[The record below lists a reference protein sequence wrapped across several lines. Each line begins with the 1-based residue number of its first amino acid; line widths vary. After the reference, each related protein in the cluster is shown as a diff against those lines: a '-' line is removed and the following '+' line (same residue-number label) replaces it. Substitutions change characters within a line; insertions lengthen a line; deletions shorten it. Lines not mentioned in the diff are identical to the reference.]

1 MNRLHSRLEL
11 VAVFFVLFVFVV
23 PLASAQTPGRKPTV
37 WMCPPAFDGG
47 KHFAELF
54 EKPDEW
60 QQTRQA
66 IDVLG
71 YSDLNLKKHFSDE
84 QLQTWLPK
92 LNEWGIKLG
101 LEVGAIKAW
110 GQTGEKD
117 FKAEQPIWQWIERSG
132 GKIHAIAMDEPLCC
146 CRKEIHQ
153 PDDYA
158 VRETA
163 NYIAMVRKHYP
174 QMLIGEIEPYPFI
187 PLTEQMVWIEALE
200 KRLAELQV
208 RGLDFYRLDVNWV
221 EFNVQS
227 RGSWRE
233 VRKLEQYCRKR
244 KLPFSLIYWASGYPA
259 LEHRGLADDAA
270 SYVSIMQ
277 QGYDYALVDGSP
289 DQIVVQS
296 WIDAPSRSLPE
307 TADYTFARTMLDFT
321 RRFAQPDK

>member
-1 MNRLHSRLEL
+1 
-11 VAVFFVLFVFVV
+11 
-23 PLASAQTPGRKPTV
+23 
-37 WMCPPAFDGG
+37 MCPPSYDGG
-47 KHFAELF
+47 KCFRELF

-60 QQTRQA
+60 RQTRQN

-71 YSDLNLKKHFSDE
+71 YADLNFNKHFSDE
-84 QLQTWLPK
+84 QLQAWLPK
-92 LNEWGIKLG
+92 LDAWGIKLG
-101 LEVGAIKAW
+101 LEVGAIKGW
-110 GQTGEKD
+110 GPTGEKA
-117 FKAEQPIWQWIERSG
+117 FQAEQPIWQRIERLG

-163 NYIAMVRKHYP
+163 NYIALVRKHYP

-187 PLTEQMVWIEALE
+187 PLAEHLVWIEALE

-221 EFNVQS
+221 EFNAQD

-233 VRKLEQYCRKR
+233 VRKLEQYCRRR
-244 KLPFSLIYWASGYPA
+244 KPCRSKLDLLGFRLSGGSRR
-259 LEHRGLADDAA
+259 RGLADDAA
-270 SYVSIMQ
+270 SYISIMQ

-289 DQIVVQS
+289 DQMVVQS

-307 TADYTFARTMLDFT
+307 TAECTASPARCWISRGGSPSRET
-321 RRFAQPDK
+321 RTRLGAKMSDEACTKPSPTYPRSRTENYFQ

>member
-1 MNRLHSRLEL
+1 M
-11 VAVFFVLFVFVV
+11 VV
-23 PLASAQTPGRKPTV
+23 PWASAQTAGRKPTV

-54 EKPDEW
+54 EKPGEW

-71 YSDLNLKKHFSDE
+71 YADLNFNKHFSDE
-84 QLQTWLPK
+84 QLQAWLPK
-92 LNEWGIKLG
+92 LNAWGLKLG

-110 GQTGEKD
+110 GPTGAQA
-117 FKAEQPIWQWIERSG
+117 FKAEQPIWQRIERCG

-146 CRKEIHQ
+146 ARKELHQ

-163 NYIAMVRKHYP
+163 NYIALVRKHYP

-187 PLTEQMVWIEALE
+187 PLAEQIVWIEALE
-200 KRLAELQV
+200 QQLAGIKV

-233 VRKLEQYCRKR
+233 VRQLEQYCRRR

-259 LEHRGLADDAA
+259 LERRGLADDAA

-296 WIDAPSRSLPE
+296 WIDAPSRSVPE
-307 TADYTFARTMLDFT
+307 TADFTFARTVLDFT
-321 RRFAQPDK
+321 RRFAQPGK